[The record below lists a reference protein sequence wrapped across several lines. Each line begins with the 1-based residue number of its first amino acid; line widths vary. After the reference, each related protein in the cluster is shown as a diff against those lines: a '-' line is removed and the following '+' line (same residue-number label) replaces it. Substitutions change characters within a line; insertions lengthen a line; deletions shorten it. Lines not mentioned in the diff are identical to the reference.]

1 MKKVIVVL
9 ILIVVSVV
17 FFMSYSSRFS
27 PEEILNDVLSELL
40 VFDFEE
46 MKELESEEI
55 SEHQKQSMKKLKN
68 HFTDR
73 AFEKL
78 SLSLSNFTSIYT
90 FYQLRCS
97 TEVIIIEYDT
107 RELDTSTV
115 VYYTVHLKLL
125 YEDNNKEDEVIQLE
139 GTTNMIKEDKS
150 YKIKSI
156 QLNTRSIKNRRH

>member
-1 MKKVIVVL
+1 MKKVVIVFIL
-9 ILIVVSVV
+9 ILISIV
-17 FFMSYSSRFS
+17 FFMSYSSSSS

-46 MKELESEEI
+46 MKELEGDQV

-78 SLSLSNFTSIYT
+78 SLNLSNFTSIYT

-97 TEVIIIEYDT
+97 TEVVTIEYDT

-125 YEDNNKEDEVIQLE
+125 YEDTNKEDEVIQLE
-139 GTTNMIKEDKS
+139 GTTNIIKEDKC

-156 QLNTRSIKNRRH
+156 QLNTRSIKNRRN